1 MCVFSALVNQSC
13 SHVPALWRPLFI
25 LAKPIKPALMKSVC
39 GMQEGAAID
48 NIVNMTLF
56 RAGIFDL
63 FCGCWSSGP
72 VSRKHQRT
80 QDFIKTRTFMRIF

>member
-1 MCVFSALVNQSC
+1 MCVFSALVNQSD
-13 SHVPALWRPLFI
+13 SNVPALWRPLFV
-25 LAKPIKPALMKSVC
+25 LAKLIKFALMKSVC

-48 NIVNMTLF
+48 SIVNMTLF
-56 RAGIFDL
+56 REIFDL

-72 VSRKHQRT
+72 VSRTHQRT